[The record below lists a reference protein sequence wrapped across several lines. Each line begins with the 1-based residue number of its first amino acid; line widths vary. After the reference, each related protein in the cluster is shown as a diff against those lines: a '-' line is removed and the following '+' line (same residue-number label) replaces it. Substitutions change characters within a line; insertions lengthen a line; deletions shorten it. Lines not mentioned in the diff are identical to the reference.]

1 MGLLHR
7 LDQVQKGQDGGWWRM
22 GVRELKKD
30 RMAYLTEYLLDRRQ
44 VMICLG
50 KREIDT
56 FGESGIPDIV
66 DRIESA
72 CSLGNAS
79 DWLYCLG

>member
-22 GVRELKKD
+22 GLGVEEGQNGVP
-30 RMAYLTEYLLDRRQ
+30 YGVPTRQ
-44 VMICLG
+44 KADYDNLG
-50 KREIDT
+50 NREIDA

-79 DWLYCLG
+79 DWLYCLEL